1 MIKELIAKDI
11 KSNKNQFAKIIKK
24 GNRKYSLRLDNNTR
38 KERLETLENIE
49 ENISGKLNKLK
60 AKFEKYAPENVRIE
74 LSESKVELTEDQR
87 EGLKEIAELLK
98 QEGSTEELQ
107 QQIFEVV
114 KAKGK
119 ELFQT
124 IYQVLIERKQGPRIA
139 MLIDAIGREKVIERF
154 ERL

>member
-1 MIKELIAKDI
+1 
-11 KSNKNQFAKIIKK
+11 
-24 GNRKYSLRLDNNTR
+24 
-38 KERLETLENIE
+38 
-49 ENISGKLNKLK
+49 
-60 AKFEKYAPENVRIE
+60 
-74 LSESKVELTEDQR
+74 
-87 EGLKEIAELLK
+87 
-98 QEGSTEELQ
+98 LQ

-124 IYQVLIERKQGPRIA
+124 IYQVLIGRKQGPRIA

>member
-1 MIKELIAKDI
+1 VLPKNLEGYYKSNKRDTMESNKQKYILGFSKRNNNMIKELIAKDI

-74 LSESKVELTEDQR
+74 LSESKVELTED
-87 EGLKEIAELLK
+87 
-98 QEGSTEELQ
+98 
-107 QQIFEVV
+107 
-114 KAKGK
+114 
-119 ELFQT
+119 
-124 IYQVLIERKQGPRIA
+124 
-139 MLIDAIGREKVIERF
+139 
-154 ERL
+154 